1 MAAKSNFH
9 NIQRGYGSSNFNPIG
24 PPSGFMPKQ
33 RPGPGYMMNRAQ
45 RPGFMPRYPGQ
56 APRGMMGRPPNPMMM
71 SGPRGPMMPLGP
83 RAPID
88 LEIKSPEP

>member
-1 MAAKSNFH
+1 
-9 NIQRGYGSSNFNPIG
+9 
-24 PPSGFMPKQ
+24 
-33 RPGPGYMMNRAQ
+33 
-45 RPGFMPRYPGQ
+45 
-56 APRGMMGRPPNPMMM
+56 MMGRPPNPMMM